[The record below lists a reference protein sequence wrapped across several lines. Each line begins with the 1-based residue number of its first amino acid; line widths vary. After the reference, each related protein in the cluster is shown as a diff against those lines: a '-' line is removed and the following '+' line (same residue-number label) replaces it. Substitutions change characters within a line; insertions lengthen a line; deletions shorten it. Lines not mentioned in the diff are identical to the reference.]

1 MNRSFLIMLLS
12 VGLLSASAC
21 QSPTQSPTA
30 QSQQP
35 PQPQAQSPATEE
47 ANEQDSPPET
57 ASTTGAS
64 QSSDTSESSE
74 SSEMSEANPDQGS
87 PASQTSPP
95 PGGAL
100 STDEEIAVLDQQLD
114 ASMAEF
120 DGMIMDARAAAA
132 EREQDSDG
140 EGAPA
145 NAGGPLFEEAD
156 ITEELGGGPTGRPG
170 DEEANGPDGAS
181 EPPSGQATTYGGDG
195 TIIGR
200 SGGSPVPANIP
211 DGHDDDIVAR
221 QIREAAMKEQDPVL
235 REKLWDE
242 YRKYK
247 EGR

>member
-1 MNRSFLIMLLS
+1 MNRSFLIILLS
-12 VGLLSASAC
+12 VGLLGAAGC
-21 QSPTQSPTA
+21 QSPTQSPSA

-47 ANEQDSPPET
+47 ESTEQASSPET
-57 ASTTGAS
+57 ASTTDA
-64 QSSDTSESSE
+64 SE

-87 PASQTSPP
+87 PASQASPP

-100 STDEEIAVLDQQLD
+100 STDEEIAVLDEQLD
-114 ASMAEF
+114 ASMSEF

-132 EREQDSDG
+132 EREQDSDS

-145 NAGGPLFEEAD
+145 DAGGPLFEEAD
-156 ITEELGGGPTGRPG
+156 ITEELGGGPLGKSGDVEASGPG
-170 DEEANGPDGAS
+170 GSS

-195 TIIGR
+195 AIIGR
-200 SGGSPVPANIP
+200 SGGSTVPADIP
-211 DGHDDDIVAR
+211 DGRGDDIVAR

-247 EGR
+247 EGQ

>member
-1 MNRSFLIMLLS
+1 MNRSFLIILLS
-12 VGLLSASAC
+12 VGLLGATGC

-35 PQPQAQSPATEE
+35 PQPQAQSPAAEE
-47 ANEQDSPPET
+47 TSEQDSPPET

-64 QSSDTSESSE
+64 QSSDTSEP
-74 SSEMSEANPDQGS
+74 SEMSEANPDQGS
-87 PASQTSPP
+87 PASQAPPP

-132 EREQDSDG
+132 EREQDSDS

-145 NAGGPLFEEAD
+145 GAGGPLFEEAD
-156 ITEELGGGPTGRPG
+156 ITEELGGGPLGKSG
-170 DEEANGPDGAS
+170 NEEASGPDGAS

-195 TIIGR
+195 AIIGR
-200 SGGSPVPANIP
+200 SGGSTVPENIP
-211 DGHDDDIVAR
+211 DGRDDDIVAR

>member
-35 PQPQAQSPATEE
+35 PQPQVQSPATEE
-47 ANEQDSPPET
+47 TNEQDSPSQT

-64 QSSDTSESSE
+64 EASDTSE

-87 PASQTSPP
+87 PASQTPPP

-114 ASMAEF
+114 AAMAEF

-156 ITEELGGGPTGRPG
+156 ITEELGGGPSGRPG
-170 DEEANGPDGAS
+170 DKEASGPDGAS

-195 TIIGR
+195 AIIGR
-200 SGGSPVPANIP
+200 SGGSTVPANIP
-211 DGHDDDIVAR
+211 DGRDDDIVAR

>member
-1 MNRSFLIMLLS
+1 MMNRSFLIMLLS
-12 VGLLSASAC
+12 VGLLSAPGC

-57 ASTTGAS
+57 ASTTGES
-64 QSSDTSESSE
+64 QSSDVSEP
-74 SSEMSEANPDQGS
+74 SEMPEANPDQGS
-87 PASQTSPP
+87 PANQPSPP

-100 STDEEIAVLDQQLD
+100 SADEEIAVLDQRLD

-132 EREQDSDG
+132 EREQDSDS

-145 NAGGPLFEEAD
+145 DAGGPLFEEAD
-156 ITEELGGGPTGRPG
+156 ITEELGGGPSGRPG
-170 DEEANGPDGAS
+170 DEEASGPDGAS

-195 TIIGR
+195 AIIGR
-200 SGGSPVPANIP
+200 SGGSTVPANIP